1 MRNEAASMAMATAAA
16 LTLAACQA
24 DTITTMDDA
33 VAFDAVEMVTI
44 CHLNVQ
50 TGSFQLLVPTTGK
63 ALDAHLAHGDL
74 FPGDPLPGG
83 NGTMADDCSGPVLPV
98 LAIAYTDM
106 DANDGAGYREG
117 VDRPVSVLLDANLD
131 GVVSVGDEVRVY
143 GFPVDFGASAFGSV
157 AVSSHTVA
165 RILIPSPD
173 YIYVFDADESGFYW
187 LTSDRQLGWEAYV
200 EEDPDGYPT
209 LALSD
214 GVDGTF
220 TDKIETA
227 LNGDPSRPDRTLLL
241 TDAAANGT
249 DDTFIDIQITLGG
262 N

>member
-1 MRNEAASMAMATAAA
+1 MRNEAASMMMATAAA
-16 LTLAACQA
+16 LTLAACNA

-33 VAFDAVEMVTI
+33 VAFGAVEMVTI

-50 TGSFQLLVPTTGK
+50 TGSFQLLLPATGM
-63 ALDAHLAHGDL
+63 ALEKHLAHGDL
-74 FPGDPLPGG
+74 RPGDPLPGG
-83 NGTMADDCSGPVLPV
+83 NGTMAEDCSGPVLPV

-143 GFPVDFGASAFGSV
+143 GFPIDFGASAFGSV
-157 AVSSHTVA
+157 SVSSHDVTTVVLGLSGQ
-165 RILIPSPD
+165 ITVL
-173 YIYVFDADESGFYW
+173 DADGSGFYW
-187 LTSDRQLGWEAYV
+187 LTSGHYGWEMYL
-200 EEDPDGYPT
+200 EEDSDGYAT
-209 LALSD
+209 LGLVD
-214 GVDGTF
+214 YVDGNF
-220 TDKIETA
+220 TDKIETV
-227 LNGDPSRPDRTLLL
+227 LNGAPSRPDRTLLL